1 MQGLHLNSF
10 IFTSKLPC
18 CATEFL
24 SSFSLYC
31 FIISFTWCVILISF
45 CRLFRSLFF
54 PPPVCAFSAEA
65 FCSIYV
71 LCFSEWVWQGK
82 IFHVGI
88 EQHGTENKFSFASFF
103 FRLSSLL
110 RHKIRIMFLLLS
122 ERNKKKTESSQ
133 NFMHVKRKKRF
144 SFK

>member
-31 FIISFTWCVILISF
+31 FIITFTWCVILISF
-45 CRLFRSLFF
+45 CRLFRSFF
-54 PPPVCAFSAEA
+54 FSPPVCAFSAEA

-122 ERNKKKTESSQ
+122 ERNKKKLSRARTHACE
-133 NFMHVKRKKRF
+133 KKETIF
-144 SFK
+144 I